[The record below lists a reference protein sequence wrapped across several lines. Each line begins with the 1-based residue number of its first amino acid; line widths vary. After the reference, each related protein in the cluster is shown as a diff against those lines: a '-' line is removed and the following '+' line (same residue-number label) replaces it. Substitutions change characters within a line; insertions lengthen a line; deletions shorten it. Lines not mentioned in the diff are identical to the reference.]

1 MSRTE
6 SLRERR
12 SRRGALLEGVAVEV
26 RCRRGLAGALTNEKL
41 SGWRQGPGRWLY
53 ESTRAHTAKRQ
64 LATVAAEGLT
74 GKCRAHR
81 WLRVCFTAAALRATP
96 ATGRVTCS
104 ERSGRQR
111 RQGSEREEQSQTSGY
126 RAARQA
132 KAIPLSQ
139 HPLGK
144 SIPANRAGSSHLLQ
158 TKAIA
163 AHHRS
168 SHATMEP
175 QPPDAPPRQPL
186 RRRPYP
192 RHRLRSRRPPHAP
205 ATRASGNPP
214 RYRRR
219 RRKRPRLPPAPLP
232 SGPLE
237 RFSRD
242 RRRRHPRR
250 LARRHQQRHAHRAR
264 SDRKSTRLN
273 SSHLGISY

>member
-6 SLRERR
+6 SLREPR
-12 SRRGALLEGVAVEV
+12 SRRGALPEGVAGEV

-41 SGWRQGPGRWLY
+41 SGWRQGPGRRLY
-53 ESTRAHTAKRQ
+53 ESTRAHTAQRH

-74 GKCRAHR
+74 GKCRTHR

-96 ATGRVTCS
+96 AAGRVTCS

-163 AHHRS
+163 FHHRS

-186 RRRPYP
+186 RRRLHP
-192 RHRLRSRRPPHAP
+192 RRRLRSRRPPHAP

-214 RYRRR
+214 RYWRRR
-219 RRKRPRLPPAPLP
+219 GERPRLPPAQ
-232 SGPLE
+232 SEE
-237 RFSRD
+237 RRVGKECRFRWSPY
-242 RRRRHPRR
+242 H
-250 LARRHQQRHAHRAR
+250 
-264 SDRKSTRLN
+264 
-273 SSHLGISY
+273 

>member
-53 ESTRAHTAKRQ
+53 ESTRAHTAQRQ

-111 RQGSEREEQSQTSGY
+111 RERSEREEQSQTSGY

-139 HPLGK
+139 HPYGEKYTSKPRWFVPLV
-144 SIPANRAGSSHLLQ
+144 ANKGHC
-158 TKAIA
+158 
-163 AHHRS
+163 RS
-168 SHATMEP
+168 SP
-175 QPPDAPPRQPL
+175 VF
-186 RRRPYP
+186 
-192 RHRLRSRRPPHAP
+192 
-205 ATRASGNPP
+205 P
-214 RYRRR
+214 RYNGTS
-219 RRKRPRLPPAPLP
+219 A
-232 SGPLE
+232 
-237 RFSRD
+237 
-242 RRRRHPRR
+242 
-250 LARRHQQRHAHRAR
+250 
-264 SDRKSTRLN
+264 T
-273 SSHLGISY
+273 